1 MSNDMPRKGIGS
13 QEEMWVLSLD
23 RRSLRMELPPLPIDG
38 LPESLRLSL
47 EFDVGAVDQILQRL
61 SELRAQMLPSLGG
74 KLTDSDRHPE
84 RP

>member
-74 KLTDSDRHPE
+74 N
-84 RP
+84 